1 MYKHGIVLVRTLCA
15 LLIVLYGCGKEVIDV
30 TITEVDVPSPEAIA
44 AVDCPEFMLDMGDS
58 CMIENQEG
66 LVSIDC
72 ECLHPDSADVIEL
85 EFIHDV
91 GVEIVVTVETEPAFL
106 AGKTYVI
113 VPVGG
118 IIMPY
123 YVPVGTTLISAEAY
137 FVCPDVGVSAESAS
151 YSNSPS
157 VDGALV
163 QLHVDC
169 Q

>member
-1 MYKHGIVLVRTLCA
+1 MYKHGISLVSALCTFLI
-15 LLIVLYGCGKEVIDV
+15 LLCGCGKEVIDV
-30 TITEVDVPSPEAIA
+30 TITEVDMPSPEAAA
-44 AVDCPEFMLDMGDS
+44 AVDCPEFMLDIGDA
-58 CMIENQEG
+58 CEFENQVG

-85 EFIHDV
+85 EFINDV
-91 GVEIVVTVETEPAFL
+91 GVEVVVTVETEPAFL

-113 VPVGG
+113 VSEGG
-118 IIMPY
+118 ITMPY
-123 YVPVGTTLISAEAY
+123 YLPVGTTLISAEAF
-137 FVCPDVGVSAESAS
+137 FVCSDFGVSVESAS